1 MNIEKFGRDFYGG
14 PFGAILTAK
23 SKAALY
29 NSWTPQHQNAT
40 VPVEETSFNFSNGA
54 TPSSYYL
61 EDGSYFRNKVLT
73 LGYTLSKKTLQK
85 IKIENLRIYL
95 QAVNLFTI
103 TKYSGLDPE
112 LSGGS
117 DAFGFDFGNYP
128 NNQKKYLIGLNVN
141 F

>member
-1 MNIEKFGRDFYGG
+1 MNVGLTFKNFDLSAFFYGSFGNDVLNVEKFGRDFFFFIFG
-14 PFGAILTAK
+14 PILTAK

-29 NSWTPQHQNAT
+29 DSWTPQHKNAK
-40 VPVEETSFNFSNGA
+40 VPIQETSFNFSNGG
-54 TPSSYYL
+54 TPNSYYI

-103 TKYSGLDPE
+103 TKIADLT
-112 LSGGS
+112 
-117 DAFGFDFGNYP
+117 
-128 NNQKKYLIGLNVN
+128 LNCQL
-141 F
+141 